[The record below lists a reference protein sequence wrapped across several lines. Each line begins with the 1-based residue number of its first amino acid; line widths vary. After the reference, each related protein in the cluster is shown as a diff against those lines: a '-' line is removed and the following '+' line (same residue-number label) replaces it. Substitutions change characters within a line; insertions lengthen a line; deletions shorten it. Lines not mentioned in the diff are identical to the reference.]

1 MASFLL
7 RLARHVLYAYTD
19 PRPASKSSNPD
30 LSDIF
35 VSDDGPARTLAQL
48 VKKSGGTWPPSPTFN
63 TSWPAPLR
71 VYHAA
76 YEINRRH
83 ACAYSQTAVGDAV
96 FDVQCGA
103 DMASI
108 VSVLEE
114 SEASCWVGYDE
125 QSMQSALLGFCACV
139 CFLRLAY
146 RWGVS
151 PVVREAQ
158 IETSLSFPPQ
168 LDEPWLHLQRIF
180 GFTSPGGGLSSS
192 PPETANWDARLFLE
206 TEHRS
211 LPMYRLIAETI
222 SACSSFTD
230 ECPLNA
236 LASLKEANVLFQNT
250 SRFFFENMKD
260 TNISHALW
268 LAYLQ
273 GYTGWA
279 LPDADGVMISGVS
292 GGHSLTIRTLDAFLG
307 IKPAPPPEEEALHL
321 PAAQRDWL
329 NSLRNY
335 DIRAKVQCALK
346 KCTDAPDSVEFW
358 QEMQD
363 ELQKMVQKLRLWR
376 MGHMTRM
383 VPYEGVHRPERV
395 FMTAGRSIPPEGE
408 ASDEAGMVEH
418 LKEVLQE
425 RLVQT
430 V

>member
-1 MASFLL
+1 MAS
-7 RLARHVLYAYTD
+7 V
-19 PRPASKSSNPD
+19 
-30 LSDIF
+30 
-35 VSDDGPARTLAQL
+35 
-48 VKKSGGTWPPSPTFN
+48 
-63 TSWPAPLR
+63 
-71 VYHAA
+71 
-76 YEINRRH
+76 
-83 ACAYSQTAVGDAV
+83 
-96 FDVQCGA
+96 
-103 DMASI
+103 

-114 SEASCWVGYDE
+114 SEANCWVGYDE

-146 RWGVS
+146 RYLIAGKFGKFWFDVRVHRWGVS

-180 GFTSPGGGLSSS
+180 GFTSPGGGLSSCLYFNTRGVETDFKPFYS
-192 PPETANWDARLFLE
+192 SVHGLPELHQKTANWDARLFLE
-206 TEHRS
+206 TEHRVSRSDMPSCFELTFGQS

-329 NSLRNY
+329 NSLRDVRQAIETRPHLTNPANSTTSAQKFSVLSKNVPTLQ
-335 DIRAKVQCALK
+335 IRWSSGR
-346 KCTDAPDSVEFW
+346 KC
-358 QEMQD
+358 
-363 ELQKMVQKLRLWR
+363 R
-376 MGHMTRM
+376 MSCRRWYKSFGY
-383 VPYEGVHRPERV
+383 VPPG
-395 FMTAGRSIPPEGE
+395 
-408 ASDEAGMVEH
+408 
-418 LKEVLQE
+418 
-425 RLVQT
+425 
-430 V
+430 